1 MARLYTN
8 ENFPLPGAEELRRL
22 GHDVLTVQEA
32 GFSGRAVPDTQ
43 VLEFAKSQGRIVVTL
58 NRKHFLRLHEERPD
72 HFGIVV
78 CTFDSDFSGQA
89 HRIHDAVKGRES
101 LAGQLVRV
109 NRPGP
114 DGPRDG

>member
-8 ENFPLPGAEELRRL
+8 ENFPLPAAEELRRL

-32 GFSGRAVPDTQ
+32 GYSGRAVPDTQ
-43 VLEFAKSQGRIVVTL
+43 VLEFAKSQNRAVVTL
-58 NRKHFLRLHEERPD
+58 NRKHFLRLHEEQPD
-72 HFGIVV
+72 HSGVVV
-78 CTFDSDFSGQA
+78 CTFDPDFARQA
-89 HRIHDAVKGRES
+89 HRIHDAVRERES

-114 DGPRDG
+114 ES